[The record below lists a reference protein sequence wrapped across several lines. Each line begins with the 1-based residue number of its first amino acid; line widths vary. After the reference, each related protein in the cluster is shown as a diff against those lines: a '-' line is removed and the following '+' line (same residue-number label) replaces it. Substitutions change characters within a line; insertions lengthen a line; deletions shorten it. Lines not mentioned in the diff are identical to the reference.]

1 MGELLGESLDIVEV
15 VVFVGLAGAMGLT
28 YHQVVRRRPDLRRQ
42 ARVAVGVGF
51 VALMA
56 YQTVVIVEQEFSRDD
71 IGVGPVIESGR
82 IERPEP
88 GFAVTFPDDWTV
100 QAISPAY
107 SDEVAAEAGAE
118 GLMTGLLVGF
128 DEDTEVG
135 CALFEGLSRWASV
148 DAFVDGTTAEA
159 VDLPA
164 GTAARVDEVGQDGSI
179 GTLYH
184 YAEDGRWFAL
194 GCYADD
200 PAEPLETATPVVIC
214 CGAPAARMLCGSMG
228 KRQIFISPELEAA

>member
-1 MGELLGESLDIVEV
+1 MPDGFPGDFLVEYLLNPMVWFAI
-15 VVFVGLAGAMGLT
+15 GLALGFIPYRL
-28 YHQVVRRRPDLRRQ
+28 VCRKRPDR
-42 ARVAVGVGF
+42 ARVARG
-51 VALMA
+51 A
-56 YQTVVIVEQEFSRDD
+56 YIGIAFFAAFTLDD
-71 IGVGPVIESGR
+71 YVQLIPDGETDVGPVIESGR

-107 SDEVAAEAGAE
+107 SDEVAAGAGAE
-118 GLMTGLLVGF
+118 GLIISLLVGS

-135 CALFEGLSRWASV
+135 CALFESLSRWASV

-164 GTAARVDEVGQDGSI
+164 GTAARVDEVGQDGSL

-200 PAEPLETATPVVIC
+200 PPDDNWLSIAETFEFLPV
-214 CGAPAARMLCGSMG
+214 
-228 KRQIFISPELEAA
+228 EE